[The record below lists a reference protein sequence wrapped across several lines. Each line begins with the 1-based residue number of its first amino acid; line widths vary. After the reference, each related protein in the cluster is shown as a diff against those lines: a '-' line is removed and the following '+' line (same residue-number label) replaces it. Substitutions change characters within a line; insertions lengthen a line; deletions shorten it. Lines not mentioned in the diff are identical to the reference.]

1 MNKYFVKIPYSY
13 TQYAELTGFIY
24 AEDEEEAEELACD
37 SWNIHEE
44 DYIDKDSS
52 GDSDYDY
59 DDMDVTLEE
68 SDVPSQNIPS
78 LNNSTPYSP
87 VQPDLPNY
95 YLEDLPALKTL

>member
-1 MNKYFVKIPYSY
+1 LNKYFVKIPYSY

-44 DYIDKDSS
+44 DYVDRDSS

-68 SDVPSQNIPS
+68 SDVSSCGWCCSAVGRIH
-78 LNNSTPYSP
+78 
-87 VQPDLPNY
+87 QPLSAY
-95 YLEDLPALKTL
+95 